1 MPPLPPLSDQFGPF
15 DGTWI
20 NTAHQGALPRA
31 AVAAAHQALSWKISP
46 NRLLEDSFDTVIGRL
61 KQALGRLLN
70 TPAEDIILGNSA
82 SYGMHLFA
90 NGIPWRD
97 GDEVLLVDGDFPAT
111 IFAWLPLARRG
122 VTARFIE
129 PDGQMVTADDV
140 GAALTPRTRLF
151 CTNWVHSFSGCVVD
165 LEAIGGLCRERG
177 VVFVLNLSQGLGA
190 RPLDLA
196 AASVDAVTGCGHK
209 WLCGP
214 YGTGY
219 CWLRPELRES
229 LEYDQAYWSAHQS
242 GARLSDL
249 RDYTLRDDLGAAQYD
264 VFGTANYNNFMP
276 CTASIETLL
285 DIGPEVVAAHDQALV
300 ARLIAGLDESKY
312 EVLSPREG
320 PERSTL
326 VIVSH
331 RDAARN
337 REIREALA
345 ADGVFI
351 ALREGNLRLS
361 PHLYNGA
368 DDIDRAIAALN
379 AQ

>member
-1 MPPLPPLSDQFGPF
+1 MTPLSDQFGPF

-31 AVAAAHQALSWKISP
+31 AVAAAHQAVSWKVSP
-46 NRLLEDSFDTVIGRL
+46 NRLREDSFDAVIGRL

-70 TPAEDIILGNSA
+70 APAEDIILGNSA
-82 SYGMHLFA
+82 SYGLHLFA
-90 NGIPWRD
+90 NGIPWRE
-97 GDEVLLVDGDFPAT
+97 GDEVLLVNGDFPAT

-122 VTARFIE
+122 IKVRFIE
-129 PDGQMVTADDV
+129 PAGQVVGADDIA
-140 GAALTPRTRLF
+140 AALTPRTRLF
-151 CTNWVHSFSGCVVD
+151 CTNWVNSFSGRAAD
-165 LEAIGGLCRERG
+165 IDAIGALCRQHG
-177 VVFVLNLSQGLGA
+177 VLFALNVAQAVGARSLDLGA
-190 RPLDLA
+190 
-196 AASVDAVTGCGHK
+196 ASLDAVTGCGHK

-214 YGTGY
+214 YATGY

-242 GARLSDL
+242 GARLSEL

-276 CTASIETLL
+276 WTAALETLL
-285 DIGPEVVAAHDQALV
+285 EIGAETIAEHDQALV
-300 ARLIAGLDESKY
+300 SRIVAGLDESKY
-312 EVLSPREG
+312 EVLSPLEEG

-331 RDAARN
+331 RDPARN
-337 REIREALA
+337 REIRERLA
-345 ADGVFI
+345 ADGIFLAV
-351 ALREGNLRLS
+351 REGNLRLS

-368 DDIDRAIAALN
+368 DDIDRALAALN